1 MSAELQELINFHLTG
16 RRGKEATQPHAD
28 SFCPAVLA
36 PYRDLTTLRYDFPVV
51 LLDDAKS
58 PAFAD
63 SLTGIVNRL
72 LREIAP
78 QGNAGEQL
86 RQHVLRLERRM
97 RLMVA
102 SGAEMAIDELWRQAE
117 KSLVT
122 ESGADADAVRSN
134 LGTARFALK
143 ARGKVVDC
151 DEDLP
156 ERFVLHAYAQ
166 QEARRAAATIAKINA
181 LVIRLRNMLRVDSMK
196 DQKSRTGAEL
206 KKSMGKHYKETF
218 DFDLMS
224 DLLGDSTPKNHLPAE
239 RRSRIRAALAVLEE
253 QRFFAFDDGFVRTQ
267 VKESFRFVFDSLP
280 GALKAYNERLEAM
293 ADVVRGMAIAEL
305 EIDNAYRPD
314 KHDAYFEQ
322 FGAQALMPED
332 VALFPAY
339 LVVLHESDCSTL
351 DTARLMEIV
360 SCELPIK
367 VLLQVND
374 AFGESPVN
382 GRDLYQGSFVQ
393 QLAHTLMAP
402 GNAYVLQTTASAL
415 VRQQDRFRRALAYD
429 GPAIFSIFA
438 PMADEDNALSPYLV
452 AAAALESRVFPSF
465 SYDPSAGAGLR
476 ERFDISNNPEPA
488 EDWVMRE
495 LHYEN
500 PDLQSVRQMLA
511 FTPADFAVTS
521 ARNAAHFAPVSA
533 KDDIDNL
540 VPIGEYLENPPA
552 ALGEKV
558 PYVPVI
564 SRDNHLLRL
573 VIDDALIRRVR
584 RCRERWH
591 AIQELGGEHNS
602 YADAARAEAEAR
614 VVYVEKEAPTEIV
627 QPEAKAAPAAQP
639 VQAVPEVAEEA
650 EAARSDDPWIETP
663 RCTTCDECTKRNDRM
678 FAYDD
683 NKQAFIKDPD
693 AGTFK
698 ELVEAAELC
707 QVAIIHPGKPRNPN
721 EPGLDELI
729 KRAEPFQA

>member
-1 MSAELQELINFHLTG
+1 MSVELQELINFHLTG
-16 RRGKEATQPHAD
+16 RRGKDTAQQSEQQ
-28 SFCPAVLA
+28 FCPALLA
-36 PYRDLTTLRYDFPVV
+36 PFRDLEALRYDFPVV

-63 SLTGIVNRL
+63 TLTGIVNRL

-97 RLMVA
+97 RRMVA
-102 SGAEMAIDELWRQAE
+102 AGAEMAVDELWRQAE
-117 KSLVT
+117 KSLVA
-122 ESGADADAVRSN
+122 EAGDDGDALRSN

-143 ARGKVVDC
+143 SRGKVVDC
-151 DEDLP
+151 DDELP
-156 ERFVLHAYAQ
+156 ERFVLHAYVQ
-166 QEARRAAATIAKINA
+166 HEHRRATATLAKLNA
-181 LVIRLRNMLRVDSMK
+181 LIIRLRNMLRVDAMK
-196 DQKSRTGAEL
+196 DQASRTGTEL

-224 DLLGDSTPKNHLPAE
+224 NLLGDSTPKNHLPAE
-239 RRSRIRAALAVLEE
+239 RRNRIRAALAVLEE
-253 QRFFAFDDGFVRTQ
+253 QRFFALGDGVVRNSAR
-267 VKESFRFVFDSLP
+267 EPFRFVFDSLP
-280 GALKAYNERLEAM
+280 GALKAYNERLDPM
-293 ADVVRGMAIAEL
+293 ADVVRAMAIAEL
-305 EIDNAYRPD
+305 EIDNAYRSD

-351 DTARLMEIV
+351 DTARLMEVV

-438 PMADEDNALSPYLV
+438 PVADGENALPPYLV
-452 AAAALESRVFPSF
+452 AAAALESRVFPYF
-465 SYDPSAGAGLR
+465 SYDPSAGTGLR
-476 ERFDISNNPEPA
+476 DRFDIGNNPEPGN
-488 EDWVMRE
+488 DWVMRE
-495 LHYEN
+495 LHYEDR
-500 PDLQSVRQMLA
+500 DLQSVRKTLA

-521 ARNAAHFAPVSA
+521 ARNAAHFAAVAANGDLQQLVS
-533 KDDIDNL
+533 
-540 VPIGEYLENPPA
+540 IGEYLDNAPA
-552 ALGEKV
+552 GLGEKV

-564 SRDNHLLRL
+564 DKDNRLLRL
-573 VIDDALIRRVR
+573 VVDDALIRRVR

-602 YADAARAEAEAR
+602 YAEAARVEAEAR
-614 VVYVEKEAPTEIV
+614 VVHVEKEAPAEVTTPV
-627 QPEAKAAPAAQP
+627 QPAEPAAAPAQEAAP
-639 VQAVPEVAEEA
+639 EA
-650 EAARSDDPWIETP
+650 EAPRSNEPWIETP

-683 NKQAFIKDPD
+683 NKQAYIKDPD

-698 ELVEAAELC
+698 DLVEAAELC
-707 QVAIIHPGKPRNPN
+707 QVAIIHPGQPRNPE